1 MTSGADDRRR
11 REKKNKDDTEKVC
24 EDRLNPSRSA
34 DVMKH
39 VTTE

>member
-24 EDRLNPSRSA
+24 EDRWRA
-34 DVMKH
+34 
-39 VTTE
+39 